1 MIEEQ
6 LKIHDKYSVELKLG
20 YRARRKINENNFAVN
35 CWIFLPSA
43 LDITRH
49 TYTKQ
54 IFYRDLKTNIR
65 LITPV
70 YLLRDIAQGENS
82 PFAFLK
88 EAFSN
93 LASRPTRQ
101 NAASN
106 EYHIKMFLSIVKS
119 AIREEIRHILE
130 EKLPED
136 TGSLID
142 AFCSNCSN
150 IAARYRDL
158 RHIINAPTIT
168 EEQLNYY
175 RFGDEFLSNIIENH
189 LFKLLEGLKNLK
201 GDIPK
206 PWQKKILGLVKAEIQ
221 YKREKGYPVIEK
233 NNKHKSRDLVFRFA
247 LLKKFAESE
256 LFLTGHKKRDA
267 VFIEQIYL
275 SLAAGLSMVFATA
288 VAFSFQQKYGN
299 FTMPLFVALV
309 VSYMLKDRIKE
320 LGRYYFAHKLGSRL
334 FDHKTKITLGDTY
347 IGYSKEAMDFIPDEK
362 VPEPIHRIRDRSPI
376 LEANNRYDTE
386 KIILMRRRIRVFRKN
401 LDQCGPYTHNG
412 IHEIIRLNVNSFL
425 SKMDNPMVPLYVPDE
440 EKGYDIL
447 RADRMYYINL
457 ILELRAENSTRYKR
471 YRLVLNRKG
480 IADVEEYNQ

>member
-6 LKIHDKYSVELKLG
+6 IKIHDKYSIELKLG
-20 YRARRKINENNFAVN
+20 YRARRKVNENNFGVN
-35 CWIFLPSA
+35 CWIFIPSA

-49 TYTKQ
+49 TYSKED
-54 IFYRDLKTNIR
+54 FYRDLKTNIR

-82 PFAFLK
+82 PFAFLRN
-88 EAFSN
+88 AFSA
-93 LASRPTRQ
+93 LASNPTRQ
-101 NAASN
+101 NAAAY
-106 EYHIKMFLSIVKS
+106 EYHLKMFLSIVKS

-136 TGSLID
+136 TGTLLE
-142 AFCSNCSN
+142 AFCFHCTEILS
-150 IAARYRDL
+150 RYRDL
-158 RHIINAPTIT
+158 RHIINAPTIS
-168 EEQLNYY
+168 ENHLNYY
-175 RFGDEFLSNIIENH
+175 RFADEFLSNIVESH
-189 LFKLLEGLKNLK
+189 VFKLLEGLKSIK
-201 GDIPK
+201 GEIPK
-206 PWQKKILGLVKAEIQ
+206 TWQKKLLNVVKAEIQ
-221 YKREKGYPVIEK
+221 YKREKGYPTVEK
-233 NNKHKSRDLVFRFA
+233 NSRQKNRDLIFRFT

-267 VFIEQIYL
+267 ILIEQIYF

-347 IGYSKEAMDFIPDEK
+347 IGYTKEAMDFIPDFK
-362 VPEPIHRIRDRSPI
+362 VPETVHRIRERSPI

-386 KIILMRRRIRVFRKN
+386 KIILMRRRIKVYRKN

-412 IHEIIRLNVNSFL
+412 IHEIIRLNVSSFL
-425 SKMDNPMVPLYVPDE
+425 SKMDNPLVPLYVPDE
-440 EKGYDIL
+440 DKGFETIK
-447 RADRMYYINL
+447 AERMYYINL
-457 ILELRAENSTRYKR
+457 ILELRTEEGTQYKR
-471 YRLVLNRKG
+471 YRVVLNRKG
-480 IADVEEYNQ
+480 IAEIEEYN